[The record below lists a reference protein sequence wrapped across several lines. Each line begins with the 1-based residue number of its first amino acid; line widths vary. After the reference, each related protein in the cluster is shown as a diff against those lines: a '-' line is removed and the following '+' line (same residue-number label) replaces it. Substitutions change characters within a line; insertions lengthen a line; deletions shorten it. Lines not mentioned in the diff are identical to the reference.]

1 MTDRI
6 ITLDTPESGHIGL
19 LKNGNRIG
27 LVYWADLDS
36 KQYRRV
42 CTFRDIHL
50 GPWEGGQIVGTL
62 YLAEA
67 EFEGNPTP
75 EDRNLPIGQYPVVEY
90 AHPVKIVMDPNANT
104 RSTPL
109 SVEGTFDEAFL
120 SADASPELR
129 ARYPDLRVRERELTP
144 EEIDT
149 WTSKYRKDV

>member
-1 MTDRI
+1 MSTPMSDRI
-6 ITLDTPESGHIGL
+6 ITLDTEESGHIGL
-19 LKNGNRIG
+19 LKNGNRVG
-27 LVYWADLDS
+27 LVYWADLDT

-42 CTFRDIHL
+42 ATFRDLHL
-50 GPWEGGQIVGTL
+50 GPWEGGQIVRHDSMAKTNKIRFGTL

-75 EDRNLPIGQYPVVEY
+75 EDRNFPIGQYPVVEY

-104 RSTPL
+104 RATPL

-129 ARYPDLRVRERELTP
+129 ARYPSIRV
-144 EEIDT
+144 
-149 WTSKYRKDV
+149 KA